1 MGRCCDG
8 RNAYTPISY
17 ARYLLGI
24 GLFFL
29 FHLQGKILLFLRHI
43 FIKRYANYQELAQ
56 FQNRYFKDTLK
67 EIKEKKG
74 LKLQVRQPKDENRL
88 QLGIIL
94 LMCCCIFFTYLLSF
108 QGPVKGY
115 WDTYIAVPAALITNQ
130 PVTFTSKEGEK
141 LYSYS
146 LPGKLPE
153 NLVDHKT
160 YGISSKDQRLGSAI
174 LFAPWFLLFKL
185 FGFRL
190 LFALLASVIGLFVFL
205 AARLLTKNFAISV
218 FCACCATLNSYIL
231 SINTL
236 NPNLLGMAI
245 VSLLLYLLLRE
256 NPGGLIIGLIYGV
269 LGGIRNEAILFLPA
283 IIYKLFVSSDKK
295 NREILLFIIGTAITI
310 TPILYWN
317 YFAFGNPLMHPT
329 QFRGLDGFRP
339 EFEHRFLFWKFNFN
353 GLLNYPFHTKVIRT
367 PYFSF
372 PVFLLLPLTILG
384 SFGLILS
391 SMIFTGAL
399 QARKKA
405 PRAFIFL
412 ILWLAPMYLLLSVAE
427 NWSNLKT
434 TFILMWFNPII
445 LFISLGIAGL
455 FLEKHKTKTILKIAL
470 LSTIIFASVKII
482 SRYEF
487 DADQRWY
494 ARFPRVVKGAEF
506 SYIGDDLRTK
516 FEDPAEL
523 AAQRKVLTRGNL
535 LPELKKIEINI
546 PNTLKTIKKE
556 ISTKEISTVDFWK
569 YIYEK

>member
-1 MGRCCDG
+1 M
-8 RNAYTPISY
+8 
-17 ARYLLGI
+17 
-24 GLFFL
+24 
-29 FHLQGKILLFLRHI
+29 FLRHI
-43 FIKRYANYQELAQ
+43 FIKRYANYQELVQ
-56 FQNRYFKDTLK
+56 FHNRYFKDTLK

-74 LKLQVRQPKDENRL
+74 MKLQLRQPKEENRL

-94 LMCCCIFFTYLLSF
+94 LMSCLIFFTYLIKF

-153 NLVDHKT
+153 NLINNKA
-160 YGISSKDQRLGSAI
+160 YGISSKDQRMGSAI
-174 LFAPWFLLFKL
+174 FFAPWFLLFKL

-205 AARLLTKNFAISV
+205 ASRLLTKNFAISV

-231 SINTL
+231 SINNL

-245 VSLLLYLLLRE
+245 VSLLFYLLIRE

-295 NREILLFIIGTAITI
+295 NREIIFFIIGTAITI
-310 TPILYWN
+310 IPILYWN

-353 GLLNYPFHTKVIRT
+353 GLLNYPFYTKIIRT

-372 PVFLLLPLTILG
+372 PVFLLLPLIILS

-391 SMIFTGAL
+391 SLIFTGAM
-399 QARKKA
+399 QAHKLH

-427 NWSNLKT
+427 NWSSLKT
-434 TFILMWFNPII
+434 TFILMWLNPII
-445 LFISLGIAGL
+445 LFIGLGIEGL
-455 FLEKHKTKTILKIAL
+455 FLEKRKTKTILKIAL
-470 LSTIIFASVKII
+470 LSILLFVSVKII

-487 DADQRWY
+487 PVDQRWY
-494 ARFPRVVKGAEF
+494 ARFPRAIKGTEF

-516 FEDPAEL
+516 FEDPVQL
-523 AAQRKVLTRGNL
+523 AAQREILTRGNL
-535 LPELKKIEINI
+535 MPEFKKIEINL
-546 PNTLKTIKKE
+546 PDALRTITE
-556 ISTKEISTVDFWK
+556 EFSTKDIVTVDFWK

>member
-8 RNAYTPISY
+8 RNAYTPITY
-17 ARYLLGI
+17 TRYLLGI
-24 GLFFL
+24 LLFFL

-43 FIKRYANYQELAQ
+43 FIKRYDNYQKLSE
-56 FQNRYFKDTLK
+56 FHNRYFKDTLK

-74 LKLQVRQPKDENRL
+74 MKVLSTARSGRHIL
-88 QLGIIL
+88 QLVILFLACLFIL
-94 LMCCCIFFTYLLSF
+94 LNYLF
-108 QGPVKGY
+108 RFEGPVKGY

-153 NLVDHKT
+153 NLVNNQT

-174 LFAPWFLLFKL
+174 FFAPWFLLFKL

-205 AARLLTKNFAISV
+205 ASRLLTKNFTISV

-231 SINTL
+231 SINSL
-236 NPNLLGMAI
+236 NPNLLGIAI
-245 VSLLLYLLLRE
+245 ISLLLYLLIRE
-256 NPGGLIIGLIYGV
+256 NPGGFVIGLIYGV

-295 NREILLFIIGTAITI
+295 NKEIILFIIGTAITI

-339 EFEHRFLFWKFNFN
+339 EFAHRFLFWKFNFN
-353 GLLNYPFHTKVIRT
+353 GLLNYPFHNQVVRT

-372 PVFLLLPLTILG
+372 PVFLLLPLIILS

-391 SMIFTGAL
+391 SLIFTGAL
-399 QARKKA
+399 QAHKKH
-405 PRAFIFL
+405 PQAFIFL

-427 NWSNLKT
+427 NWSDLKT
-434 TFILMWFNPII
+434 TFILMWFNPIV
-445 LFISLGIAGL
+445 LFIGLGIKEL
-455 FLEKHKTKTILKIAL
+455 FLEEHKRKTILKIVL
-470 LSTIIFASVKII
+470 LSVILFAGVKIL
-482 SRYEF
+482 SLYEF
-487 DADQRWY
+487 AVDQRWY
-494 ARFPRVVKGAEF
+494 SRFPRAVKGTEF

-523 AAQRKVLTRGNL
+523 AAQKKVLTRGNL
-535 LPELKKIEINI
+535 LPEFKKIEINI

-556 ISTKEISTVDFWK
+556 ISTTDITTVDFWK